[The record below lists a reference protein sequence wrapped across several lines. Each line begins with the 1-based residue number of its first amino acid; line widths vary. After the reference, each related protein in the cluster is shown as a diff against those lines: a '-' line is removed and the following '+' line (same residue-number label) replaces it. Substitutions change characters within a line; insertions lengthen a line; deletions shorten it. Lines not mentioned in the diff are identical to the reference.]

1 LNNLKHIDVGFPLG
15 CFTVVTGVSG
25 SGKSSLVIDTLYKAL
40 ENYQSR
46 RKVTSVRLRNLEIQ
60 GDIKHTVLVD
70 QSPIGRTPRSNPATY
85 TGVWTPIRELF
96 ATLRESKERGYKA
109 SRFSF

>member
-1 LNNLKHIDVGFPLG
+1 LNNLKHIDVDFPLG

-60 GDIKHTVLVD
+60 GT
-70 QSPIGRTPRSNPATY
+70 
-85 TGVWTPIRELF
+85 
-96 ATLRESKERGYKA
+96 
-109 SRFSF
+109 

>member
-1 LNNLKHIDVGFPLG
+1 VRVQDASLNNLKYIDVGFPLG

-46 RKVTSVRLRNLEIQ
+46 RKVTSVR
-60 GDIKHTVLVD
+60 
-70 QSPIGRTPRSNPATY
+70 
-85 TGVWTPIRELF
+85 
-96 ATLRESKERGYKA
+96 
-109 SRFSF
+109 